1 MSDRIPD
8 LLLER
13 LRRGEL
19 APVEAARLRAR
30 LGAEGEARL
39 AALEVDDRRVLAEHA
54 PDVVVAEV
62 ERRLRGDGMA
72 WQGGGEG
79 ADRVGAQGRVDGSDR
94 VGSPDRVVWHGGW
107 PGWQDKWHGRWQGR
121 WLASV
126 RRWRGPILGL
136 TLAGAAAVAA
146 IVGLSGVSS
155 PDLRPDPLGI
165 EGDGVRAK
173 GDARL
178 LIYRPGAGAEP
189 DLLAEGS
196 PVRAGD
202 VVQLGVLLDRPGHV
216 AVVSVDG
223 RGALTVHHPA
233 GAATV
238 LLPAGRQ
245 IFDHAFAF
253 DDAPDYERFFLVTAP
268 DVIDLDALRLAVEG
282 LDDAR
287 EDALALPAEWR
298 QTSILIVKEMR

>member
-54 PDVVVAEV
+54 PGRVVAEV

-72 WQGGGEG
+72 WQKAVGE
-79 ADRVGAQGRVDGSDR
+79 
-94 VGSPDRVVWHGGW
+94 PDRVVWHGGW
-107 PGWQDKWHGRWQGR
+107 PGWQDKWQGRWQGR
-121 WLASV
+121 WLGSL

-155 PDLRPDPLGI
+155 PDGRPDPLGI

-223 RGALTVHHPA
+223 RGALTVHHPV

-253 DDAPDYERFFLVTAP
+253 DDAPDFERFFLVTAP